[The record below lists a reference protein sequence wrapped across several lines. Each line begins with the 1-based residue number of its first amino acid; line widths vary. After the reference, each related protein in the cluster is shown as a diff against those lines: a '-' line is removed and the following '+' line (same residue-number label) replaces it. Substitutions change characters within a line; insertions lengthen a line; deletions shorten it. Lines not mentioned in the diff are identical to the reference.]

1 LLAKLLSEFY
11 VSEPQYCYACFLADN
26 NQHRLS
32 TLHIG
37 TVCVLAALAK
47 TLEVKG
53 KDLIIERE
61 EVTV

>member
-1 LLAKLLSEFY
+1 MLAS
-11 VSEPQYCYACFLADN
+11 LANN

-61 EVTV
+61 EATV